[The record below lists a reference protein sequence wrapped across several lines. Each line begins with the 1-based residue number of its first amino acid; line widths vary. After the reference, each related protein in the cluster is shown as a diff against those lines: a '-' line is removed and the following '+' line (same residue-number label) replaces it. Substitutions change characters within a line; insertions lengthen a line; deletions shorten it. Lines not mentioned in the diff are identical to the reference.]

1 MIDLTTIESTLAM
14 AMRLSGPYLF
24 AGLGGLL
31 AQRAGVYNFGL
42 EGMMLGGAFFGYYFA
57 LTTGNLGAGVL
68 CALLCGLL
76 LGLLLAFIAIRF
88 GVSQLVICL
97 GINTLMTGV
106 TNFASRLMGDSEL
119 TLPTL
124 INDLNLG
131 PISQL
136 PILGAIL
143 SQNILIYLVIIL
155 FAIYAWFIRRT
166 PTGLSLR
173 AVGESP
179 VAAQTAGINVFRY
192 RYLAVILS
200 GGLAAMGGAFLTVSQ
215 VNRFSEG
222 MTDGRGWIAV
232 AAICLGRWSPWGTFF
247 ACILFGFSTALSNQV
262 QVLNIGIPSQFAMML
277 PYVLAILAL
286 LFSRGKGSSG
296 PAALGKPYMKNR

>member
-1 MIDLTTIESTLAM
+1 MFDLTSIESTLAM
-14 AMRLSGPYLF
+14 SVRLSVPYLF

-31 AQRAGVYNFGL
+31 AQRSGVYNFAL
-42 EGMMLGGAFFGYYFA
+42 EGMMLGGAFCGYYFA
-57 LTTGNLGAGVL
+57 LTTGSLAVGALSAVVS
-68 CALLCGLL
+68 GLL

-106 TNFASRLMGDSEL
+106 TNFASRLMGDSDL

-124 INDLNLG
+124 LSELDLG
-131 PISQL
+131 PISRI
-136 PILGAIL
+136 PILGPII
-143 SQNILIYLVIIL
+143 SQNLLTYLVIVL
-155 FAIYAWFIRRT
+155 FAIYAWCMKRT
-166 PTGLSLR
+166 PIGLSLR

-179 VAAQTAGINVFRY
+179 IAAQTAGIKVFRY
-192 RYLAVILS
+192 RYIAVILS
-200 GGLAAMGGAFLTVSQ
+200 GGLAAMGGAFLTLSQ

-232 AAICLGRWSPWGTFF
+232 AAICLGRWSAWGTFF
-247 ACILFGFSTALSNQV
+247 GCILFGFSTALSNQV
-262 QVLNIGIPSQFAMML
+262 QVLNIGIPSQLAMMV
-277 PYVLAILAL
+277 PYILAILAL
-286 LFSRGKGSSG
+286 LFSQGKGGKG